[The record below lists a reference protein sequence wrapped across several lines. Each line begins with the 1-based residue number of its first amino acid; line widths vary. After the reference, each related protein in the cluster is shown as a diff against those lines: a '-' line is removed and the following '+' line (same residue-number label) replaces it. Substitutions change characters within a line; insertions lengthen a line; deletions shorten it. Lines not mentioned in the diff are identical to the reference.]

1 MKSDL
6 RLFID
11 LQKQQTLNVLNKL
24 ILCWAIHVHSY
35 TGVHVAQIHMLIESF
50 TSIRL
55 YQQP

>member
-35 TGVHVAQIHMLIESF
+35 IGVHVVQIHMLIESL
-50 TSIRL
+50 TSIQL